1 VYGVGLGAL
10 IAGMSGC
17 AFSQVSSSNPAPAA
31 ASSAVAPADADRLAG
46 VNESGNSTSSEL
58 RQLMLSQSVNELRTT
73 YNGSYGASL
82 LFQKD
87 ARNYYVALFQ
97 EKKFWR
103 VVKTASDTQAEQIY
117 QSFVSQSEKLAEVEN
132 RRIKLE
138 ADNQFTEQQ
147 IAAEQARLLVLQN
160 DAAIQRQQEKT
171 VLAQQEQARGHA
183 HLLSEDQ
190 QAAVQ
195 ELRNLQSRIRFMEQQ
210 QIKLDSVDFGESKI
224 GKK

>member
-17 AFSQVSSSNPAPAA
+17 AFSQASGSNPAPAA

-103 VVKTASDTQAEQIY
+103 VVKTASDTQADQIY
-117 QSFVSQSEKLAEVEN
+117 QSFVRQSEKLAEAGN

-138 ADNQFTEQQ
+138 ADNQYTERQ